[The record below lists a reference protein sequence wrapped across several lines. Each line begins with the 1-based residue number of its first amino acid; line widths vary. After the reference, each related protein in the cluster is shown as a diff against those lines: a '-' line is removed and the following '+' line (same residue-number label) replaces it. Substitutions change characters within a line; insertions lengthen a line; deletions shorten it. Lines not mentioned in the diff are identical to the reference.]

1 MPQLRPDAAK
11 KNKENKEI
19 FFKTLKYSQL
29 LCKNSCIKFIFLT
42 NSYSESQK
50 HFLKVN
56 MHVKGNPPTWVNG
69 KENLSVRNDLRN
81 QVVFQILQVVQVFF
95 FFFFTNENVLGF
107 SIGQMRADLCC
118 MNLTG
123 MVGNR
128 KISLHSALMA
138 GVWIILNCISWLL
151 HSLETTHLI
160 QLLHGSDKEVEVK

>member
-95 FFFFTNENVLGF
+95 FFFLK
-107 SIGQMRADLCC
+107 M
-118 MNLTG
+118 
-123 MVGNR
+123 
-128 KISLHSALMA
+128 KIFWDS
-138 GVWIILNCISWLL
+138 
-151 HSLETTHLI
+151 
-160 QLLHGSDKEVEVK
+160 Q